1 MLASTFRR
9 FFVSIPKISN
19 FKGVREVSVSKL
31 KRDEIRELSKQY
43 NLSGWIYGSH
53 HDESHE
59 HDSESKEKPAKTR
72 HLEKTYVFDNWT
84 QAFAF
89 MDTASGVID
98 QMDHHPDWKHVDNE
112 VDVRLST
119 HDAGNNVSLKDI
131 ILARS
136 MDHIANQ
143 LKNQKPLSALNSPKV
158 DLNTLATDAFHE
170 ENLEKERYVSK
181 AAREE
186 KWIRRV
192 PTNLDE
198 VHDRSKQELETTQ
211 VETSKKPAEKR
222 GDSESSDHY
231 TQKSNL

>member
-72 HLEKTYVFDNWT
+72 HLEKTYVFDSWT